1 MMLFSYTGSSEA
13 KISVLAFRLFILTTA
28 VAAAAPVALP
38 GCPETC
44 GNITVPYPFGTRPG
58 CFR

>member
-1 MMLFSYTGSSEA
+1 MMLFSSTGSGEA